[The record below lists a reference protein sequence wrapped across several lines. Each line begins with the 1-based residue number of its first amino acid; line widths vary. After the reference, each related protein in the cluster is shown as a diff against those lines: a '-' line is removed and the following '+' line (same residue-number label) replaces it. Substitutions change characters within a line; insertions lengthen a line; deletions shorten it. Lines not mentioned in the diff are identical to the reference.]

1 MKQKRSVLTKKYL
14 NIAWFKDQS
23 VVFVIHVVVVASTI
37 KSCWFRRFWQI
48 PETCSSLIMYV
59 CSSTKP
65 GLLTSFSVDPA
76 LDQLIANWTV
86 KLEDSRREFPWG
98 IQDLSFNP
106 RQEFTF
112 FSMGQK
118 KFFNGFLKQ
127 PRVDT
132 YLELAVIA
140 KDLKST
146 LTKGVSQS
154 V

>member
-1 MKQKRSVLTKKYL
+1 M
-14 NIAWFKDQS
+14 
-23 VVFVIHVVVVASTI
+23 
-37 KSCWFRRFWQI
+37 
-48 PETCSSLIMYV
+48 
-59 CSSTKP
+59 
-65 GLLTSFSVDPA
+65 
-76 LDQLIANWTV
+76 

-127 PRVDT
+127 PRVDI

-146 LTKGVSQS
+146 LTKSVSQS

>member
-1 MKQKRSVLTKKYL
+1 M
-14 NIAWFKDQS
+14 
-23 VVFVIHVVVVASTI
+23 
-37 KSCWFRRFWQI
+37 
-48 PETCSSLIMYV
+48 
-59 CSSTKP
+59 
-65 GLLTSFSVDPA
+65 
-76 LDQLIANWTV
+76 

-127 PRVDT
+127 PRVDI
-132 YLELAVIA
+132 YLELAVT
-140 KDLKST
+140 DLKST